1 MSQLSNTYHINELQ
15 IPNETHFFKE
25 DNGNKGK
32 TLRNISKINIFIGAN
47 NSGKSKLLRD
57 ILQKKSL
64 YKPHTYSL
72 EIIKKTI
79 ADLKNEIDSY
89 FEKKRIDKRRDIED
103 LFLKLEIPEYV
114 DESFE
119 LDRQI
124 NNLKLTIEKFQKNQD
139 TTYGNYQLSKIG
151 NDLMPIFQKYNT
163 ILQTECKTNFSK
175 VEFTKIYVPILRG
188 LRPLSGTRE
197 KPNYNDSYRDRTI
210 FDYFSTA
217 YISGDPEWL
226 RIRYGEKTQDSD
238 EKIKIF
244 TGLGA
249 FDQIKK
255 ILLGNLQERKLI
267 SDYEKYLSENFFDDK
282 PVAII
287 PSETTQILTLKIGDE
302 KEQPIF
308 NQGDGLQSII
318 IATLPLFLHR
328 NQNVLFFIDEPEKLL
343 HPGLQRKFIETLL
356 TQEGFES
363 FQFFITT
370 HSNHFLDLTL
380 DFNDISIFSFK
391 KIFNEEIGEEK
402 VPNFLIEP
410 LSVGDRNAL
419 ELLGVRNSSV
429 FLSNCTIWVEGITD
443 RLYYRHYLD
452 LYQEFLHRQDS
463 SEKKYK
469 EDFHYSFVEF
479 GGANI
484 THFSFLSKEENPI
497 TVERLCG
504 KSLVIA
510 DKNIGSQTTRKELK
524 EKLKGRCFLLKSN
537 EVENLLKKSVL
548 LNVLKEYEGEEPD
561 IKEFTEKDYKNVY
574 LGQFIE
580 EKLKN
585 KKRHGS
591 YKQDSGTITDKIG
604 FCRKSLKYIK
614 KWDDL
619 SPEAKNL
626 TEIIFNHI
634 KSHNP

>member
-1 MSQLSNTYHINELQ
+1 MLLKADINT
-15 IPNETHFFKE
+15 
-25 DNGNKGK
+25 
-32 TLRNISKINIFIGAN
+32 
-47 NSGKSKLLRD
+47 
-57 ILQKKSL
+57 
-64 YKPHTYSL
+64 
-72 EIIKKTI
+72 
-79 ADLKNEIDSY
+79 
-89 FEKKRIDKRRDIED
+89 
-103 LFLKLEIPEYV
+103 V
-114 DESFE
+114 
-119 LDRQI
+119 
-124 NNLKLTIEKFQKNQD
+124 
-139 TTYGNYQLSKIG
+139 
-151 NDLMPIFQKYNT
+151 T
-163 ILQTECKTNFSK
+163 ILGQ
-175 VEFTKIYVPILRG
+175 
-188 LRPLSGTRE
+188 
-197 KPNYNDSYRDRTI
+197 
-210 FDYFSTA
+210 
-217 YISGDPEWL
+217 
-226 RIRYGEKTQDSD
+226 
-238 EKIKIF
+238 
-244 TGLGA
+244 
-249 FDQIKK
+249 
-255 ILLGNLQERKLI
+255 KLCH
-267 SDYEKYLSENFFDDK
+267 S
-282 PVAII
+282 
-287 PSETTQILTLKIGDE
+287 TLKIGDE

-308 NQGDGLQSII
+308 NQGDGIQSII

-510 DKNIGSQTTRKELK
+510 DKNIGSPSTRKELK
-524 EKLKGRCFLLKSN
+524 EKLKERFLLLKSN
-537 EVENLLKKSVL
+537 EVENLITKSVL
-548 LNVLKEYEGEEPD
+548 LNVLREYEGEEPD

-585 KKRHGS
+585 KKRLGS

-614 KWDDL
+614 NWDDL
-619 SPEAKNL
+619 SPEAKDL
-626 TEIIFNHI
+626 TVIIFNHI